1 MQVDKQKFDALMA
14 KLITT
19 PASAKDSIK
28 KPKPT
33 KARPKPGSRERLSRA
48 WYAEAAS
55 SDLTPEERQRI
66 YLGKK
71 ARLETR
77 QKIEGEKTGTGKVLG
92 IIALSTFGALAV
104 LMIAVPALEHS
115 DPPAAPGSSAERT
128 LSLDWQ
134 CIPGSEDAAVQFNL
148 AMAHKDLAAGGGAR
162 HAGWSVILG
171 CRN

>member
-1 MQVDKQKFDALMA
+1 M
-14 KLITT
+14 
-19 PASAKDSIK
+19 
-28 KPKPT
+28 
-33 KARPKPGSRERLSRA
+33 
-48 WYAEAAS
+48 
-55 SDLTPEERQRI
+55 DLTPEERQRI
-66 YLGKK
+66 YLEEK

-77 QKIEGEKTGTGKVLG
+77 QKIEGEKTGAGKVLG

-148 AMAHKDLAAGGGAR
+148 AMAHKDLAAAAGHATRDGALSLD
-162 HAGWSVILG
+162 AGTKLNFVLQGESSLSLVRVTSGLHDGEKCWLPSNLV
-171 CRN
+171 R